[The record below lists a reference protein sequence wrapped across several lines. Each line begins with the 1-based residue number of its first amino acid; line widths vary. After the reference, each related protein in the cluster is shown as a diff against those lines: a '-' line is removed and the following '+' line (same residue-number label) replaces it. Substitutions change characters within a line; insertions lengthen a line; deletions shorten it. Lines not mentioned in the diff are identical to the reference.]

1 LPLPSSHLDDV
12 ANTGSRRQEVPGKES
27 PLPDRAHR
35 AVQQHDVDRE
45 PHAERVH
52 RAAPQQHQRGRRID
66 MIEAEQATRSLP
78 SRLGE

>member
-45 PHAERVH
+45 PHAERVTERH
-52 RAAPQQHQRGRRID
+52 RSSTNAVDGS
-66 MIEAEQATRSLP
+66 T
-78 SRLGE
+78 